1 MNKQSARNFGI
12 GLTNILLEGA
22 WPDKVQAAIVQARK
36 ALETG
41 DEQELWRACTD
52 AASYTDDAVTT
63 YFARIAARAAA
74 DSAAYVAAH
83 AADSATCSYTCHG
96 EYACYNAR
104 QAMPDQTARIDAL
117 AIEHGG
123 CDRMIHGPCTTSH

>member
-41 DEQELWRACTD
+41 DEQELRD
-52 AASYTDDAVTT
+52 ASYADDATRSCRAAT
-63 YFARIAARAAA
+63 REAARACRAA
-74 DSAAYVAAH
+74 ARGGDAPVSAAAVYAAVF
-83 AADSATCSYTCHG
+83 AKRAV
-96 EYACYNAR
+96 
-104 QAMPDQTARIDAL
+104 PDKAERIDAVL
-117 AIEHGG
+117 RFHTRAIK
-123 CDRMIHGPCTTSH
+123 